1 MIRSHRPLHIG
12 RLYPCDKVFN
22 LENSV
27 NAPECL
33 IVILDKLDLNCK
45 FLHLALFCC
54 AAFALP
60 TCVALPS
67 RSRSMIKSQ
76 PVQVAAP
83 NGPAKTLL
91 VGASRVTLKTS
102 GQWHGDRS
110 HAASGL
116 TS

>member
-1 MIRSHRPLHIG
+1 MICSHQLLHIV
-12 RLYPCDKVFN
+12 RLYPCDKVFS

-33 IVILDKLDLNCK
+33 IVIRDKLDLNCK
-45 FLHLALFCC
+45 VLRLVLFCC
-54 AAFALP
+54 AAFARP
-60 TCVALPS
+60 TYAALPS

-83 NGPAKTLL
+83 NGPAKPLL
-91 VGASRVTLKTS
+91 AGASRVTKAS
-102 GQWHGDRS
+102 GQRHAYS
-110 HAASGL
+110 FHAASGL